1 MIGLPFTCPVYKKSV
16 RDLVNNAASNDVTF
30 FPLVNK
36 GGGVGI
42 RTIFDKIL
50 KSTSNLA
57 MV

>member
-1 MIGLPFTCPVYKKSV
+1 M
-16 RDLVNNAASNDVTF
+16 NNAASNFVIF
-30 FPLVNK
+30 FPLLNK

-42 RTIFDKIL
+42 QAMFDKIL

>member
-1 MIGLPFTCPVYKKSV
+1 M
-16 RDLVNNAASNDVTF
+16 NNANYNYVIF
-30 FPLVNK
+30 FPLLNK

-42 RTIFDKIL
+42 QAIVDKIL